1 MISERTD
8 TFTFRVKTGWTRR
21 NGTDIGWWVG
31 YAETEGNVYFFATRI
46 LKDENGDNPNFSG
59 GRKEI
64 TKRILYDITERN

>member
-46 LKDENGDNPNFSG
+46 LKDENGDNS
-59 GRKEI
+59 
-64 TKRILYDITERN
+64 